1 VARVRRRSS
10 RPSPREET
18 LNGGGLVWE
27 LWLEWSV
34 GLAGG
39 AGVVL
44 LLSMLILLL
53 LMLLLGTGGTGAGP
67 AAGLAG
73 SGRAAAV
80 AWACAEPLWEAGS
93 AAGSPAE
100 GSPPALGSSALGRSP
115 PSWGCGVSSGSAAPS
130 SLGSLD
136 GAVGVSRLS
145 SGREAVALEP
155 GLSTGLSGGGFSGWC
170 GGAVAAASQGVEAP
184 AAASPRLQNLWTMFI
199 AVLRV
204 RFALWMASDMFLS
217 KLHSGH
223 VVSPFVLLPANH
235 TLASAFAFLLP
246 V

>member
-1 VARVRRRSS
+1 MS
-10 RPSPREET
+10 
-18 LNGGGLVWE
+18 NGGGLVWE
-27 LWLEWSV
+27 LWLGSSV

-44 LLSMLILLL
+44 LLSLLILLV
-53 LMLLLGTGGTGAGP
+53 LLGTGGTGAGP

-80 AWACAEPLWEAGS
+80 AWAGAELLWEAGS
-93 AAGSPAE
+93 VAGSSAG
-100 GSPPALGSSALGRSP
+100 GSSSALGSSALGRSP

-145 SGREAVALEP
+145 SGREAVAFEP
-155 GLSTGLSGGGFSGWC
+155 GLSTEMSGGGFAGWC
-170 GGAVAAASQGVEAP
+170 GGADAAASQGVEAP

-204 RFALWMASDMFLS
+204 RFALWMASDMS
-217 KLHSGH
+217 
-223 VVSPFVLLPANH
+223 LL
-235 TLASAFAFLLP
+235 
-246 V
+246 